1 MYTQNGQ
8 NGQGTA
14 VSIIQ
19 AIAVSVLFLVA
30 AIGYSV
36 YVLFELLSG
45 FSGGSGIMDIMNSAM
60 QMSGGYSSMD
70 YGAVQALSGFMGGMT
85 MFTTLITLLPA
96 MVITAGIWLAF
107 AAAKRNVLPGLA
119 STGLTMVRIVVIVQ
133 LVFACIGLAL
143 VELICILVMVGVNT
157 AASYYGSGGPATGIM
172 ILIMLVFAA
181 VSAVQIIYYLKLS
194 GTIKRMKTALIT
206 GQPDAQVSLYVEI
219 LCYINGALTVF
230 GALGSLVSFSIF
242 GFLADAG
249 LATANI
255 CFAMLL
261 RKYRNNMELLIRNP
275 RQAYENLQR
284 MAEDRQVQQ
293 PEAAPQQWAQQ
304 PQQAETAPQQWAQQ
318 PQQAETAPQQW
329 AQQPQQAETAPQQWA
344 QQPQQADA
352 APQQWAQQPQQAE
365 AVPQQET
372 AYGETEILP
381 YYNETTVLS
390 GQLVNN
396 GMIQVVHLIRQKTGE
411 NICINKTQFWIGKDA
426 GNVDYCITDNTA
438 VSRRHAL
445 ITIRNNECY
454 ILDNHSTNRV
464 FVNGRVLEAGVDT
477 PIANGDRIRMGDE
490 EFTVSIG

>member
-284 MAEDRQVQQ
+284 MAEDRQPQQ
-293 PEAAPQQWAQQ
+293 AEAAPQQWAQQ
-304 PQQAETAPQQWAQQ
+304 PQQAEAAPQQAETAPQQWAQQ
-318 PQQAETAPQQW
+318 PQQP
-329 AQQPQQAETAPQQWA
+329 
-344 QQPQQADA
+344 
-352 APQQWAQQPQQAE
+352 E
-365 AVPQQET
+365 AVPQQGT

-390 GQLVNN
+390 GQLVND

-411 NICINKTQFWIGKDA
+411 NICNNKTQFWFGKDA

>member
-284 MAEDRQVQQ
+284 MAEDRQPQQ
-293 PEAAPQQWAQQ
+293 AEAAPQQWAQQ
-304 PQQAETAPQQWAQQ
+304 PQQP
-318 PQQAETAPQQW
+318 
-329 AQQPQQAETAPQQWA
+329 
-344 QQPQQADA
+344 
-352 APQQWAQQPQQAE
+352 E
-365 AVPQQET
+365 AVPQQGT

-390 GQLVNN
+390 GQLVND

-411 NICINKTQFWIGKDA
+411 NICINKTQFWFGKDA

>member
-284 MAEDRQVQQ
+284 MAEDRQ
-293 PEAAPQQWAQQ
+293 

-318 PQQAETAPQQW
+318 PQQAEA
-329 AQQPQQAETAPQQWA
+329 APQQAETAPQQWA
-344 QQPQQADA
+344 QQPQQ
-352 APQQWAQQPQQAE
+352 PE
-365 AVPQQET
+365 AVPQQGT

-390 GQLVNN
+390 GQLVND

-411 NICINKTQFWIGKDA
+411 NICINKTQFWFGKDA

>member
-242 GFLADAG
+242 GFLANAG

-293 PEAAPQQWAQQ
+293 PEA
-304 PQQAETAPQQWAQQ
+304 
-318 PQQAETAPQQW
+318 APQQW

>member
-194 GTIKRMKTALIT
+194 VTIKRMKTALIT

-284 MAEDRQVQQ
+284 MAEDRQPQQ
-293 PEAAPQQWAQQ
+293 AEAAPQQ
-304 PQQAETAPQQWAQQ
+304 AET
-318 PQQAETAPQQW
+318 
-329 AQQPQQAETAPQQWA
+329 
-344 QQPQQADA
+344 

>member
-194 GTIKRMKTALIT
+194 E
-206 GQPDAQVSLYVEI
+206 Q
-219 LCYINGALTVF
+219 
-230 GALGSLVSFSIF
+230 
-242 GFLADAG
+242 
-249 LATANI
+249 
-255 CFAMLL
+255 L
-261 RKYRNNMELLIRNP
+261 RE
-275 RQAYENLQR
+275 
-284 MAEDRQVQQ
+284 
-293 PEAAPQQWAQQ
+293 
-304 PQQAETAPQQWAQQ
+304 
-318 PQQAETAPQQW
+318 
-329 AQQPQQAETAPQQWA
+329 
-344 QQPQQADA
+344 
-352 APQQWAQQPQQAE
+352 
-365 AVPQQET
+365 
-372 AYGETEILP
+372 
-381 YYNETTVLS
+381 
-390 GQLVNN
+390 
-396 GMIQVVHLIRQKTGE
+396 
-411 NICINKTQFWIGKDA
+411 
-426 GNVDYCITDNTA
+426 
-438 VSRRHAL
+438 
-445 ITIRNNECY
+445 
-454 ILDNHSTNRV
+454 
-464 FVNGRVLEAGVDT
+464 
-477 PIANGDRIRMGDE
+477 
-490 EFTVSIG
+490 

>member
-14 VSIIQ
+14 VSIIRTM
-19 AIAVSVLFLVA
+19 AVSVLFLIA
-30 AIGYSV
+30 AIGYSM

-60 QMSGGYSSMD
+60 QMSGGYSTMD
-70 YGAVQALSGFMGGMT
+70 YSAVQALSGFMSGMT
-85 MFTTLITLLPA
+85 MFTTVITLLPA
-96 MVITAGIWLAF
+96 MLIMAGIWLAF

-157 AASYYGSGGPATGIM
+157 AASYYGSGGSAIGIM
-172 ILIMLVFAA
+172 ILIMLLFAA
-181 VSAVQIIYYLKLS
+181 VSAVQITYYLKLS

-206 GQPDAQVSLYVEI
+206 GQADAKVSLYVEI
-219 LCYINGALTVF
+219 LCYISGALTAF
-230 GALGSLVSFSIF
+230 GALGSLVSFSVF
-242 GFLADAG
+242 GFLADVG

-261 RKYRNNMELLIRNP
+261 RRYRNNMELLIRNP
-275 RQAYENLQR
+275 RQAYENQQR
-284 MAEDRQVQQ
+284 IAEDWQPKQAETAPQQRAQQ
-293 PEAAPQQWAQQ
+293 PKQAEAAPQQWAQQ
-304 PQQAETAPQQWAQQ
+304 PKQV
-318 PQQAETAPQQW
+318 
-329 AQQPQQAETAPQQWA
+329 
-344 QQPQQADA
+344 
-352 APQQWAQQPQQAE
+352 E

-396 GMIQVVHLIRQKTGE
+396 GMLQVVHLIRQKTGE
-411 NICINKTQFWIGKDA
+411 NICINKTEFWFGKDA

>member
-293 PEAAPQQWAQQ
+293 PEAAPQQWA
-304 PQQAETAPQQWAQQ
+304 P
-318 PQQAETAPQQW
+318 
-329 AQQPQQAETAPQQWA
+329 QPQQAETAPQQWA

>member
-293 PEAAPQQWAQQ
+293 
-304 PQQAETAPQQWAQQ
+304 AE
-318 PQQAETAPQQW
+318 
-329 AQQPQQAETAPQQWA
+329 
-344 QQPQQADA
+344 A

>member
-304 PQQAETAPQQWAQQ
+304 PQQP
-318 PQQAETAPQQW
+318 
-329 AQQPQQAETAPQQWA
+329 
-344 QQPQQADA
+344 
-352 APQQWAQQPQQAE
+352 E
-365 AVPQQET
+365 AVPQQGT

-390 GQLVNN
+390 GQLVND

-411 NICINKTQFWIGKDA
+411 NICINKTQFWFGKDA

>member
-284 MAEDRQVQQ
+284 MAEDRQPQQ
-293 PEAAPQQWAQQ
+293 AEAAPQQWAQQ
-304 PQQAETAPQQWAQQ
+304 PQQAEAAPQQAETAPQQWAQQ
-318 PQQAETAPQQW
+318 PQQP
-329 AQQPQQAETAPQQWA
+329 
-344 QQPQQADA
+344 
-352 APQQWAQQPQQAE
+352 E
-365 AVPQQET
+365 AVPQQGT

-390 GQLVNN
+390 GQLVND

-411 NICINKTQFWIGKDA
+411 NICINKTQFWFGKDA

>member
-8 NGQGTA
+8 NGQGTS

-293 PEAAPQQWAQQ
+293 PEAAPQQWAPQ

-318 PQQAETAPQQW
+318 PQQAET
-329 AQQPQQAETAPQQWA
+329 
-344 QQPQQADA
+344 

>member
-8 NGQGTA
+8 NGQGTS

-194 GTIKRMKTALIT
+194 VTIKRMKTALIT

-293 PEAAPQQWAQQ
+293 PE
-304 PQQAETAPQQWAQQ
+304 
-318 PQQAETAPQQW
+318 
-329 AQQPQQAETAPQQWA
+329 
-344 QQPQQADA
+344 A

>member
-284 MAEDRQVQQ
+284 MAEDRQPQQ
-293 PEAAPQQWAQQ
+293 AEAALQQWAQQ
-304 PQQAETAPQQWAQQ
+304 PQQAEAAPQQAETAPQQWAQQ
-318 PQQAETAPQQW
+318 PQQP
-329 AQQPQQAETAPQQWA
+329 
-344 QQPQQADA
+344 
-352 APQQWAQQPQQAE
+352 E
-365 AVPQQET
+365 AVPQQGT

-390 GQLVNN
+390 GQLVND

-411 NICINKTQFWIGKDA
+411 NICINKTQFWFGKDA
-426 GNVDYCITDNTA
+426 GNVDYCTYGQYGCQPQTRPD
-438 VSRRHAL
+438 
-445 ITIRNNECY
+445 Y
-454 ILDNHSTNRV
+454 
-464 FVNGRVLEAGVDT
+464 DT
-477 PIANGDRIRMGDE
+477 E
-490 EFTVSIG
+490 

>member
-8 NGQGTA
+8 NGQGTS

-242 GFLADAG
+242 GFLANAG

-293 PEAAPQQWAQQ
+293 PEA
-304 PQQAETAPQQWAQQ
+304 
-318 PQQAETAPQQW
+318 APQQW

>member
-242 GFLADAG
+242 GFLANAG

-318 PQQAETAPQQW
+318 PQQA
-329 AQQPQQAETAPQQWA
+329 
-344 QQPQQADA
+344 DA

-365 AVPQQET
+365 AVPQQGT

>member
-8 NGQGTA
+8 NGQGTS

-293 PEAAPQQWAQQ
+293 PEAAPQQWA
-304 PQQAETAPQQWAQQ
+304 P
-318 PQQAETAPQQW
+318 
-329 AQQPQQAETAPQQWA
+329 QPQQAETAPQQWA

>member
-194 GTIKRMKTALIT
+194 VTIKRMKTALIT

-284 MAEDRQVQQ
+284 MAEDRQPQQ
-293 PEAAPQQWAQQ
+293 AEAAPQQWAQQ
-304 PQQAETAPQQWAQQ
+304 PQQAEAAPQQAETAPQQWAQQ
-318 PQQAETAPQQW
+318 PQQP
-329 AQQPQQAETAPQQWA
+329 
-344 QQPQQADA
+344 
-352 APQQWAQQPQQAE
+352 E
-365 AVPQQET
+365 AVPQQGT

-390 GQLVNN
+390 GQLVND

-411 NICINKTQFWIGKDA
+411 NICINKTQFWFGKDA